1 MKQRT
6 PLISGQ
12 ICLHQRCP
20 LIGERTVV
28 FIYLLFLAG
37 HMYQRGTCILLS
49 FFLLKMVSVMIELH
63 CHKKIVTYLTK
74 TLKWLLYDI
83 ITKSKIYTS
92 ACSQM
97 FYRIVGVFKGVLKNF
112 ANFTGKHL
120 CREKCERKSF
130 TLSMQPAT
138 SL

>member
-1 MKQRT
+1 MKKQT

-12 ICLHQRCP
+12 IYLHQRCP

-28 FIYLLFLAG
+28 FLYLLFLAG
-37 HMYQRGTCILLS
+37 HMYQRRTCILLS
-49 FFLLKMVSVMIELH
+49 FFLLKMVSVMNELH

-92 ACSQM
+92 ASSQM
-97 FYRIVGVFKGVLKNF
+97 FYRTVGVFKGVLKNF

-120 CREKCERKSF
+120 CREKCERKSL
-130 TLSMQPAT
+130 TLSMLPAI

>member
-1 MKQRT
+1 
-6 PLISGQ
+6 
-12 ICLHQRCP
+12 
-20 LIGERTVV
+20 
-28 FIYLLFLAG
+28 
-37 HMYQRGTCILLS
+37 
-49 FFLLKMVSVMIELH
+49 MIELH

-120 CREKCERKSF
+120 CRENMSVKV
-130 TLSMQPAT
+130 
-138 SL
+138 SLYPCSLQLHYKRDSCTVAF